1 MEILGVAAATETNA
15 AAEEDPRHEVLYFW
29 RPAEPCCRFC
39 GRASD
44 YLDCG

>member
-1 MEILGVAAATETNA
+1 MEILAVAAATEPNA

-39 GRASD
+39 GRASV